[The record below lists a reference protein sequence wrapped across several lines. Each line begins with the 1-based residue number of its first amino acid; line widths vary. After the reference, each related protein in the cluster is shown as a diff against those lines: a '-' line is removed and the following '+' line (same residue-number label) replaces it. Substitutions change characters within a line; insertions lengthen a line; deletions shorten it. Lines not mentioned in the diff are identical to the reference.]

1 MADKT
6 CNVLFVCT
14 GNSARSI
21 LAESLRNE
29 LGKGRFKAYSAGSRP
44 KGHVHPLALQELRRL
59 RTPVDGA
66 DWR

>member
-14 GNSARSI
+14 GNSARSN
-21 LAESLRNE
+21 LAESLRNG

-44 KGHVHPLALQELRRL
+44 KGHVHPLALQELRGL
-59 RTPVDGA
+59 RIPVDGA